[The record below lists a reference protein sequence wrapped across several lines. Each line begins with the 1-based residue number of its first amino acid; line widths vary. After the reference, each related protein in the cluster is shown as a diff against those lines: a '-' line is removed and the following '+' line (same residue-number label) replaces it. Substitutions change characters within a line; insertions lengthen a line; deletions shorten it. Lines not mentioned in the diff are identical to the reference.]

1 LITPKTIPIAIPIII
16 IIITTYFVPIVVAL
30 ICDGNTHIKQEIV
43 AYIISRVIV

>member
-1 LITPKTIPIAIPIII
+1 LITQKLIAIAIPT

-43 AYIISRVIV
+43 ANIVSSVIV

>member
-1 LITPKTIPIAIPIII
+1 MITPKTIPIAIPII

>member
-1 LITPKTIPIAIPIII
+1 LITPKIIPIAIPTIIT
-16 IIITTYFVPIVVAL
+16 ITTYFVPIVVAL